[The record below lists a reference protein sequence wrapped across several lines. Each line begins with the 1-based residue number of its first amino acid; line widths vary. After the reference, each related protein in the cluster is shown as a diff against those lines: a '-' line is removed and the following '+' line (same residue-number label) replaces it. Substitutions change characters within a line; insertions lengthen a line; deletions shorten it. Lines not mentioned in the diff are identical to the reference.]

1 MSPRTTVRRPLIA
14 VAFAFGLLAIGLPT
28 TLSTTPAVAHG
39 FSTVV
44 YADAS
49 EPEDG
54 TVRTE
59 LQLEYDLLVVSVAD
73 FEDSPQ
79 FFEDGMD
86 VFQTGDEATALNT
99 HADEIADYV
108 SKRFEV
114 TAAGA
119 ACDPERVGD
128 LDVTERQGVPY
139 AVLTLDFTCEP
150 ADAHEFR
157 SGLFPDDE
165 EYVTGTVTILEYDL
179 EGRAGNATL
188 DREAPVFN
196 TEQALIERLS
206 HFFVLGAEHLLF
218 GIDHILFLLALIV
231 GSRRLRDIV
240 LVATSFTIAHSITFI
255 LAALGLVTVPGAI
268 VEPLIAISIAVVAAW
283 YLWRVW
289 LEHRNPASAAL
300 IRTNRRGFDRSD
312 WARLI
317 VVFGFGLMHGLG
329 FAGALGIDE
338 PFSGQLLGSLLI
350 FNVGIEAVQ
359 IGIIVAVFPLL
370 QLVRGRAPKTGLAI
384 GIVVAAGVAVTGLV
398 WFAQRVLG
406 IG

>member
-1 MSPRTTVRRPLIA
+1 MNDRAATKESDVPPYHRPSPPHRR
-14 VAFAFGLLAIGLPT
+14 VAFAFGLLAIVLPT
-28 TLSTTPAVAHG
+28 ALSTAPAAAHG

-49 EPEDG
+49 EGDDG

-59 LQLEYDLLVVSVAD
+59 LELEYDLLVVSVAD
-73 FEDSPQ
+73 FEDAPQ

-86 VFQTGDEATALNT
+86 VFQTGDEAMALNA

-157 SGLFPDDE
+157 SALFPDDE
-165 EYVTGTVTILEYDL
+165 EYVKGTVTILEYDL
-179 EGRAGNATL
+179 DGRAGNATL
-188 DREAPVFN
+188 TREASLFN
-196 TEQALIERLS
+196 TEQALIERFS

-240 LVATSFTIAHSITFI
+240 LAATAFTVAHSVTFI
-255 LAALGLVTVPGAI
+255 LAALGLVSVPAAI
-268 VEPLIAISIAVVAAW
+268 VEPLIAASIAVVAVW
-283 YLWRVW
+283 YLWREW
-289 LEHRNPASAAL
+289 IERRNPAVGLARGGRTRLRPGGLGAA
-300 IRTNRRGFDRSD
+300 RGRVRVRAHAR
-312 WARLI
+312 ARL
-317 VVFGFGLMHGLG
+317 
-329 FAGALGIDE
+329 
-338 PFSGQLLGSLLI
+338 
-350 FNVGIEAVQ
+350 
-359 IGIIVAVFPLL
+359 
-370 QLVRGRAPKTGLAI
+370 RRRA
-384 GIVVAAGVAVTGLV
+384 
-398 WFAQRVLG
+398 RH
-406 IG
+406 